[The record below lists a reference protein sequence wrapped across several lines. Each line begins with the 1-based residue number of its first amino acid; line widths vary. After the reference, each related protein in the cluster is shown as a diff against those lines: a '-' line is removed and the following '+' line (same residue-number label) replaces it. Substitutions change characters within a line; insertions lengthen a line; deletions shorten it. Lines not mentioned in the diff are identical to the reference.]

1 VLVCIRD
8 FWVVLVLLGTLTG
21 CLSSAS
27 SSASAAA
34 READERVLLDKLQER
49 AKLQN
54 DRIAELEVR
63 VSLLEAEA
71 KQMRVDTSPTRE
83 VARETVRIGS
93 GSGTPWPSE
102 SGDEPRTSGRAPR
115 PVLRIYSRKP
125 SEENLPPIA
134 LPTPPPGISNQLPV
148 APLPETDAERVSP
161 PSGGQHVEPADQA
174 SLAGYRE
181 ALALVRSRQFPEAQ
195 QALTAFL
202 VRFPSHPY
210 SDKALYWLGEV
221 FYAKQEYQRALE
233 QFEALTGRFVSSDKM
248 PDALLKIGM
257 CYRHLGDNDKARD
270 FFRRVYSQYPKSD
283 AARVA
288 LREGAS

>member
-1 VLVCIRD
+1 M
-8 FWVVLVLLGTLTG
+8 LL
-21 CLSSAS
+21 
-27 SSASAAA
+27 
-34 READERVLLDKLQER
+34 EKLEER

-54 DRIAELEVR
+54 DRIAELDVR

-71 KQMRVDTSPTRE
+71 KQMRANISPSRE
-83 VARETVRIGS
+83 VTRETVRIGS
-93 GSGTPWPSE
+93 GSGAKQQNAWPDE
-102 SGDEPRTSGRAPR
+102 AGDEPSTSGRSPR
-115 PVLRIYSRKP
+115 PVLRIFSRRP
-125 SEENLPPIA
+125 SEESPLPTA
-134 LPTPPPGISNQLPV
+134 LPTPPPGVSNQLPV
-148 APLPETDAERVSP
+148 APLPEIDAARVSP
-161 PSGGQHVEPADQA
+161 SSVGQRVEPADQA

-181 ALALVRSRQFPEAQ
+181 ALAFMRNRQFPQAQ

-233 QFEALTGRFVSSDKM
+233 QFEALAGRFVSSDKM

-257 CYRHLGDNDKARD
+257 CYRHLGDIDKARD
-270 FFRRVYSQYPKSD
+270 FFRRVHSQYPNSD
-283 AARVA
+283 AARIA